1 MGVEAFGSDAMPNIA
16 IMDDDFIQDEP
27 VNGTD
32 SRRRLEDKIEELRL
46 KREIQEF
53 DFDLKDYDI

>member
-1 MGVEAFGSDAMPNIA
+1 MGVEALESEVMPNIA
-16 IMDDDFIQDEP
+16 IMDDDFVQDEP

-32 SRRRLEDKIEELRL
+32 ARRRLEDKIEELRL

-53 DFDLKDYDI
+53 DFDI